1 MDRQDLIAD
10 IKKNLASSLNIQ
22 PEDLDFAD
30 ENTPLFEEDGLGL
43 DSVDALE
50 LIVMLENKYKILVD
64 DKDEAKKIFATMGA
78 LADYILAKQ

>member
-10 IKKNLASSLNIQ
+10 IKKNLACSLNIQ
-22 PEDLDFAD
+22 AEDLDFAD

-50 LIVMLENKYKILVD
+50 LIVMLENKYKISVD

>member
-22 PEDLDFAD
+22 AEDLDFAD

-50 LIVMLENKYKILVD
+50 LIVMLENKYKISVD

>member
-22 PEDLDFAD
+22 AADLDFAD

-50 LIVMLENKYKILVD
+50 LIVMLENKYKISVD

-78 LADYILAKQ
+78 LADYISSKR